1 VKVPLAS
8 AAQKHLRAQGGR
20 GERSRA
26 ASVAEVDAA
35 LAHAER
41 DIASGDFARPLAA
54 YLVDVCGFEPTDDAV
69 ANLLP
74 TGLRLQHYAALRA
87 ELRLLARGAVR
98 TASSPRAQVDSA
110 SAGRWAWAVVAA
122 ETSGSRGSAA
132 SAQVVGESAE
142 WSERSAADEQPTLS
156 PTQPSVTR
164 TRLWFETGVEL
175 ELQPSLHVQ
184 LLAGAVNLLAR
195 AWLRSRSTRPA
206 ALPAPAD
213 DGPAIVDATAPL
225 LPAASA
231 AAPTADQPP
240 AVAAGRAGATDVPL
254 AERLRQALA
263 AVTRWTR
270 ASADRAIAEAS
281 RLCGREGWQR
291 VLPGG
296 RGWRGIPLAVLA
308 VLLACTLAG
317 RGGAP
322 PGAARLGQI
331 PRAWLDRAAPVQE
344 VREAHIA
351 PTPQVIEWIA
361 ACALP
366 LSLGPELAALG
377 VRAPGDVLWMT
388 ALDVEGLQLLRID
401 ARKWDRALALLRG
414 ADEHK
419 SAASIPGG
427 GSSSAGHASDDRGAP
442 SE

>member
-1 VKVPLAS
+1 
-8 AAQKHLRAQGGR
+8 
-20 GERSRA
+20 
-26 ASVAEVDAA
+26 
-35 LAHAER
+35 
-41 DIASGDFARPLAA
+41 
-54 YLVDVCGFEPTDDAV
+54 
-69 ANLLP
+69 LLP

-156 PTQPSVTR
+156 PTPPSVTR

-175 ELQPSLHVQ
+175 EPQPSLHAQ
-184 LLAGAVNLLAR
+184 LLAGAADLLAR
-195 AWLRSRSTRPA
+195 AWLRSRSTRSA

-213 DGPAIVDATAPL
+213 GPAVVDVTTPL
-225 LPAASA
+225 LPAASP

-240 AVAAGRAGATDVPL
+240 AAAAGRAGATDVPL

-281 RLCGREGWQR
+281 RLCGWEGWQR
-291 VLPGG
+291 VVVPGG

-308 VLLACTLAG
+308 VLLACALAG
-317 RGGAP
+317 RGDAP
-322 PGAARLGQI
+322 PGTARLGQI

-388 ALDVEGLQLLRID
+388 ALDVERLQLLRID

-414 ADEHK
+414 ADEHRL
-419 SAASIPGG
+419 AASIPGG
-427 GSSSAGHASDDRGAP
+427 GSSSAGHASDDHGAP